1 MSDRLSS
8 PDFFE
13 QLEFL
18 NLVTR
23 RMLAGERKGE
33 HFSLNSGG
41 TVEFSDHRAYTPG
54 DDLRYLDWKVFA
66 RHGEL
71 FVKEFAAE
79 EEVHVLLIL
88 DESRSMDFGT
98 PNRFLFAR
106 KVCAALA
113 YIALAQFDTCSV
125 LSLGENPTFLLKQAR
140 GKRQIYSL
148 LDRLDQ
154 STADATTAF
163 DSPGVLDSLRSQ
175 RNTTAILLSDFYDRE
190 AIRSYLRKL
199 SALRIMSYS
208 IHIMTP
214 DEIHPDLE
222 GATEL
227 VDQETGESLQ
237 LDVDD
242 KTLHAYQNALKEHL
256 DRIKSLCLRYGDGYA
271 RLTSTTSL
279 IPGVIQLLQKHQML
293 R

>member
-1 MSDRLSS
+1 MTDRLSS
-8 PDFFE
+8 PEFFE

-18 NLVTR
+18 NLVIR

-33 HFSLNSGG
+33 HFSLKSGG

-79 EEVHVLLIL
+79 EDAHVLLIL
-88 DESRSMDFGT
+88 DGSRSMDFGS
-98 PNRFLFAR
+98 PNRFSFAR
-106 KVCAALA
+106 RLCASLA

-125 LSLGENPTFLLKQAR
+125 LSLGEDTTFLLREAR

-154 STADATTAF
+154 SEAGAETAF
-163 DSPGVLDSLRSQ
+163 DAPDVLDSLGSRQ
-175 RNTTAILLSDFYDRE
+175 NTTAILLSDFYDGE

-199 SALRIMSYS
+199 RALRIRSYA

-214 DEIHPDLE
+214 DEMHPDLL

-227 VDQETGESLQ
+227 VDQETGEALQ
-237 LDVDD
+237 LNVDER
-242 KTLHAYQNALKEHL
+242 TLDAYQSALQEHL

-271 RLTSTTSL
+271 RMSSSTSL
-279 IPGVIQLLQKHQML
+279 VPGVIQLLQTHKML

>member
-1 MSDRLSS
+1 MTDRLSS
-8 PDFFE
+8 SEFFE

-18 NLVTR
+18 NLVIR

-33 HFSLNSGG
+33 HFSLKSGG

-71 FVKEFAAE
+71 FIKEFAAE
-79 EEVHVLLIL
+79 EDAHVLLIL
-88 DESRSMDFGT
+88 DGSRSMDFGS
-98 PNRFLFAR
+98 PNRFFFAR
-106 KVCAALA
+106 KLCAALA

-125 LSLGENPTFLLKQAR
+125 LSLGQNTTFLLREAR
-140 GKRQIYSL
+140 GKRQIYPL

-154 STADATTAF
+154 SVADAKTAF
-163 DSPGVLDSLRSQ
+163 DSPGVLDALRSRQ
-175 RNTTAILLSDFYDRE
+175 NTTAILLSDFYDRE

-199 SALRIMSYS
+199 RAMRIRSYS

-214 DEIHPDLE
+214 DELHPDLQ

-227 VDQETGESLQ
+227 VDQETGEALQ
-237 LDVDD
+237 LDVDER
-242 KTLHAYQNALKEHL
+242 TLEAYQAALQEHL
-256 DRIKSLCLRYGDGYA
+256 DRIQSLCLRYGDGYA
-271 RLTSTTSL
+271 RMSSTTSL
-279 IPGVIQLLQKHQML
+279 VPGVIQLLQTHQML